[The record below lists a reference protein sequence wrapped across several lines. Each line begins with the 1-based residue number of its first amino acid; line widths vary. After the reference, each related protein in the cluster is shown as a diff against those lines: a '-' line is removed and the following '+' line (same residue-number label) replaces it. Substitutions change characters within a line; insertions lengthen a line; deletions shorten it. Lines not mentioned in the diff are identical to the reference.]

1 MLWLDEVKIRIKNK
15 NQILF
20 TKDSEYLQDLII
32 LFQKQNRKTM
42 ILWAHDLA
50 AESIVQL
57 TEKYPE
63 EMRPREALAAS
74 KDWAAGK
81 IKMRLAQRKILDCH
95 AFATEI
101 SSK

>member
-50 AESIVQL
+50 TESIAQL
-57 TEKYPE
+57 AEKYPE

-74 KDWAAGK
+74 KAVSYTH
-81 IKMRLAQRKILDCH
+81 LDVY
-95 AFATEI
+95 
-101 SSK
+101 KRQMQYMVL

>member
-50 AESIVQL
+50 AESIAQL
-57 TEKYPE
+57 AEKYPE
-63 EMRPREALAAS
+63 EMRPRGIGCF
-74 KDWAAGK
+74 K
-81 IKMRLAQRKILDCH
+81 RLGCRQNQNAVSAKEDFGLPCFCNGNFQ
-95 AFATEI
+95 
-101 SSK
+101 

>member
-32 LFQKQNRKTM
+32 LFQKQNRKTT

-57 TEKYPE
+57 TEK
-63 EMRPREALAAS
+63 MCIRDR
-74 KDWAAGK
+74 
-81 IKMRLAQRKILDCH
+81 IILL
-95 AFATEI
+95 
-101 SSK
+101 